1 MQSGVDHHEGS
12 GKLRHGIFWL
22 FGTLQSF
29 ALAALIFVI
38 FESLSRMSGA
48 RVIGR
53 DSQIVLSVAFP
64 LFLLAVEYVIYRA
77 VSEGRGASGRS
88 EGTGEAEH

>member
-1 MQSGVDHHEGS
+1 MRGA

-38 FESLSRMSGA
+38 FESLSRMNGA
-48 RVIGR
+48 RVIGI
-53 DSQIVLSVAFP
+53 DSQIALSVAFP
-64 LFLLAVEYVIYRA
+64 LFLLLVEYVIYRA
-77 VSEGRGASGRS
+77 GRDG
-88 EGTGEAEH
+88 